1 MTTAYVT
8 HPRYVEHRMEDYPH
22 PEHPGRIQTV
32 WDRLAEA
39 NLIDRLLAIQPQP
52 IDPERIAAIHSQQH
66 LELLQRIARQS
77 SPVLIDADTYAR
89 PESYDI
95 ARLAAGG
102 VVEAVDAVLRGQA
115 QNGLAAVRPPGHH
128 ATPLRPMGFCLLGN
142 IAIAARYAQT
152 QHQVKHILIVDYDV
166 HHGNGTQDIFYN
178 DNTVLFIS
186 THQHP
191 YYPGTGALQETG
203 EGQGTGFTINI
214 PLPAGH
220 GNGSYAAIFEQV
232 VWAAARRFQ
241 PELILVSAG
250 FDAHWKDPLARMQ
263 LSLSGYD
270 HLTRELIRMADEL
283 CDGRIVFVME
293 GGYDLGVIGH
303 GMRNIA
309 HALLGDVEISDPF
322 GSSEGTEIDA
332 QPLIDQIKAIH
343 GL

>member
-1 MTTAYVT
+1 MATVYVT

-39 NLIDRLLAIQPQP
+39 YLVDRMLSIQPQP
-52 IDPERIAAIHSQQH
+52 IDPNLITAVHSKQH
-66 LELLQRIARQS
+66 LEILQRIALQT

-102 VVEAVDAVLRGQA
+102 VVEAVDIVLRGQA

-128 ATPLRPMGFCLLGN
+128 ATPSRPMGFCLLGN
-142 IAIAARYAQT
+142 IAIAAHFAQT
-152 QHQVKHILIVDYDV
+152 QHQLNRVLIVDYDV
-166 HHGNGTQDIFYN
+166 HHGNGTQDVFY
-178 DNTVLFIS
+178 DNKNVLFIS

-191 YYPGTGALQETG
+191 YYPGTGGLYEIG
-203 EGQGTGFTINI
+203 EGDGKGYTINI

-220 GNGSYAAIFEQV
+220 ANSSYASIFEQIV
-232 VWAAARRFQ
+232 LPAAQRFQ
-241 PELILVSAG
+241 PELILVSVG
-250 FDAHWKDPLARMQ
+250 FDAHWKDPLAMMQ

-270 HLTRELIRMADEL
+270 HLARQLIQLAEKL
-283 CDGRIVFVME
+283 CDGRIVFVLE

-309 HALLGDVEISDPF
+309 HALLGDIEISDPF
-322 GSSEGTEIDA
+322 GASESTEIDA
-332 QPLIDQIKAIH
+332 QSLIDQIKEIH